1 MNLPKEA
8 IVEFQKC
15 WRAVTG
21 EELAFADAEKQAT
34 TFLSMMKNTL
44 QSTSP
49 RDSPR
54 NNGPP

>member
-15 WRAVTG
+15 WQAVTG
-21 EELAFADAEKQAT
+21 EELAFAEAEKQAT
-34 TFLSMMKNTL
+34 TFLSMMRSSL
-44 QSTSP
+44 QPAKS